1 MIIQMLGRKIG
12 KHGSRKGDPFHPS
25 LLQRLAAYLHH
36 HCGDAVLYHLVQ
48 DAMQFGRRWGGI
60 GVWLGFLSPHYA
72 VRPNAPGLDPGA
84 LQQVAQQ
91 VGGSG
96 LAVGAGN
103 ADDSQFF
110 GRLTPIAGTQTGQR
124 RTGIRDGIFPG
135 QAQLLLGHYGGSTPP
150 QHSRGI
156 GVAIVAA
163 TLDAN
168 KDLIFYFPAAIADGF
183 HLRRQRL
190 QQSFALNLPI
200 GSVLHGSLLWV
211 SLW

>member
-12 KHGSRKGDPFHPS
+12 KHGSREGDPFHS
-25 LLQRLAAYLHH
+25 LLFQRLAAYLHH
-36 HCGDAVLYHLVQ
+36 HCGDAVLHHLVQ

-72 VRPNAPGLDPGA
+72 VRSNAPGLDPGA

-110 GRLTPIAGTQTGQR
+110 GRLTPITGTQTASAARVSGTVYSRAGPASFGSLWR
-124 RTGIRDGIFPG
+124 R
-135 QAQLLLGHYGGSTPP
+135 TPP

-190 QQSFALNLPI
+190 QRPS
-200 GSVLHGSLLWV
+200 H
-211 SLW
+211 

>member
-1 MIIQMLGRKIG
+1 
-12 KHGSRKGDPFHPS
+12 
-25 LLQRLAAYLHH
+25 
-36 HCGDAVLYHLVQ
+36 
-48 DAMQFGRRWGGI
+48 MQFGRWWGGI
-60 GVWLGFLSPHYA
+60 GVGLCFLSPRYA

-110 GRLTPIAGTQTGQR
+110 GRLTPITGTQTASAARVSGTVYSRGRPSFFWVTMAAAPR
-124 RTGIRDGIFPG
+124 RSTPAASVWPSWRPPLMQTKILSFTSPRLSQMGSIS
-135 QAQLLLGHYGGSTPP
+135 GGSACSSPSHCT
-150 QHSRGI
+150 S
-156 GVAIVAA
+156 
-163 TLDAN
+163 
-168 KDLIFYFPAAIADGF
+168 
-183 HLRRQRL
+183 
-190 QQSFALNLPI
+190 QS

>member
-1 MIIQMLGRKIG
+1 
-12 KHGSRKGDPFHPS
+12 
-25 LLQRLAAYLHH
+25 
-36 HCGDAVLYHLVQ
+36 
-48 DAMQFGRRWGGI
+48 MQFGRRWGGI

-72 VRPNAPGLDPGA
+72 VRSNAPGLDPGA

-110 GRLTPIAGTQTGQR
+110 GRLTPITGTQTASAARVSGTVYSRGRPSFFWVTMAAAPR
-124 RTGIRDGIFPG
+124 RSTPAASVWPSWRPPLMQTKILSFTSPRLSQMGSIS
-135 QAQLLLGHYGGSTPP
+135 GGS
-150 QHSRGI
+150 
-156 GVAIVAA
+156 AW
-163 TLDAN
+163 
-168 KDLIFYFPAAIADGF
+168 
-183 HLRRQRL
+183 

-200 GSVLHGSLLWV
+200 GSVQHGSLLWV